1 MTPSEPALTQYPN
14 VRVERDDHVATVT
27 LDRPEAKNACTGDM
41 WVAIGAAFREISYS
55 GARAVVLT
63 GAGGDFCA
71 GADLG
76 GGGGGGGRTGGD
88 LPRRDA
94 CAQRRRARGRTSCP
108 IPVIAKVDGVCVG
121 AGLGLALAADI
132 TWCSDRARFSVIY
145 AKRGLSLDFG
155 TSWLLRQRIGVHK
168 AKELAFTAEMMSAS
182 RALEVG
188 LVNAVVPAAELD
200 DAVAQL
206 VDDDRGRPA
215 DRVVDDQA
223 PCSTTRGRR
232 RSREALE
239 AEALAQNVNIHTE
252 DMGEALTA
260 YMERR
265 PPTSRAAETVPGTAL
280 SQPAHRPWRRSHACV
295 PRNA

>member
-1 MTPSEPALTQYPN
+1 M
-14 VRVERDDHVATVT
+14 RVLSD
-27 LDRPEAKNACTGDM
+27 
-41 WVAIGAAFREISYS
+41 
-55 GARAVVLT
+55 VVL
-63 GAGGDFCA
+63 AVHD
-71 GADLG
+71 
-76 GGGGGGGRTGGD
+76 
-88 LPRRDA
+88 
-94 CAQRRRARGRTSCP
+94 CP

-132 TWCSDRARFSVIY
+132 TWCSDRARLSVIY

-206 VDDDRGRPA
+206 AATIAGGPPIALSMTKRMLDNAGESSLA
-215 DRVVDDQA
+215 Q
-223 PCSTTRGRR
+223 
-232 RSREALE
+232 ALE

-265 PPTSRAAETVPGTAL
+265 PPEFKGR
-280 SQPAHRPWRRSHACV
+280 
-295 PRNA
+295 